1 VSRVTTAT
9 EHNLSIDEYFKI
21 SGCSVASFD
30 ITGGIVTNVIDA
42 YTFEYAQVDADVTIT
57 SVASGT
63 LYHDVSQFPGTTPA
77 QYWGDSTFDFTDNFD
92 SRFLLDT
99 LQTDEYDPPP
109 ATLQGLVSV
118 QNNFLAGFVA
128 NEVYFSELN
137 RPHAWPISYKVT
149 LEHNV
154 VAMAAVGG
162 SLFVA
167 TDAYPYL
174 ITGSDPAARF
184 AVQRI
189 DLNYPCTNAKSLVP
203 MEYGAVYATY
213 EGLAVYSPF
222 AGSQLITKYNFD
234 EDTWGTTLDPS
245 TIIGAFFG
253 SKYIGSHSTG
263 AFTFERDEKTGGIF
277 TTFGVFTSYL
287 LTQTNGKI
295 LQQNGFG
302 LLLNSP
308 ALAQFTAAYFD
319 SRNYKLYF
327 SGDVDVFLF
336 DDLTQQPTALTWKS
350 KVYKTKDMINLGAA
364 RVIADYASLS
374 TTTLISNWEDV
385 STTWETTTG
394 TYESAGEVTFTI
406 WVNKQFLM
414 SKQLFDEGTFRL
426 PTGYRSDTFEV
437 GVSSTVRVREI
448 HLAET
453 PLGLKGA

>member
-1 VSRVTTAT
+1 
-9 EHNLSIDEYFKI
+9 
-21 SGCSVASFD
+21 
-30 ITGGIVTNVIDA
+30 
-42 YTFEYAQVDADVTIT
+42 
-57 SVASGT
+57 
-63 LYHDVSQFPGTTPA
+63 
-77 QYWGDSTFDFTDNFD
+77 
-92 SRFLLDT
+92 
-99 LQTDEYDPPP
+99 
-109 ATLQGLVSV
+109 
-118 QNNFLAGFVA
+118 
-128 NEVYFSELN
+128 
-137 RPHAWPISYKVT
+137 
-149 LEHNV
+149 
-154 VAMAAVGG
+154 
-162 SLFVA
+162 
-167 TDAYPYL
+167 
-174 ITGSDPAARF
+174 
-184 AVQRI
+184 
-189 DLNYPCTNAKSLVP
+189 
-203 MEYGAVYATY
+203 
-213 EGLAVYSPF
+213 
-222 AGSQLITKYNFD
+222 
-234 EDTWGTTLDPS
+234 
-245 TIIGAFFG
+245 
-253 SKYIGSHSTG
+253 
-263 AFTFERDEKTGGIF
+263 
-277 TTFGVFTSYL
+277 VFTSYL

-364 RVIADYASLS
+364 RVIADYSSLS